1 MTVKYRYKVYQSGEF
16 ITLYSPVEIIRND
29 EKTYLVKTLD
39 FCRGYA
45 PGKVLRVHKK
55 NIRF

>member
-1 MTVKYRYKVYQSGEF
+1 MTAKYYYRYIENNEI
-16 ITLYSPVEIIRND
+16 ITRYTLVEIIRND

-45 PGKVLRVHKK
+45 PGKVLRVRKK